1 MHLTTSSST
10 PLGLASPLPTCCSVV
25 EIFEKQRMT
34 TNVETAGIHLLH
46 AAWSPN
52 PMSKSV
58 TGHEKEESESH
69 EIEYTRTTRAT
80 HMARIITS

>member
-1 MHLTTSSST
+1 LPSPILP
-10 PLGLASPLPTCCSVV
+10 PLLSCSGV

-52 PMSKSV
+52 PMSNSV

-69 EIEYTRTTRAT
+69 EIEYTRSTRIS